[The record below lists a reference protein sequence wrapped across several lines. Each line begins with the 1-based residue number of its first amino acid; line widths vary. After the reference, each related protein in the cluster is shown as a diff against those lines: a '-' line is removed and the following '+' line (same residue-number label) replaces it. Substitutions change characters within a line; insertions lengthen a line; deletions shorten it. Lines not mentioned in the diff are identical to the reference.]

1 MNLNTI
7 SLADARTFTMTDI
20 KIKMPACTAHMYAV
34 LKNAI
39 IHAITVY
46 VLGPL
51 AWEIP
56 KH

>member
-1 MNLNTI
+1 
-7 SLADARTFTMTDI
+7 MTDR
-20 KIKMPACTAHMYAV
+20 KIKMPACTAHTYAV